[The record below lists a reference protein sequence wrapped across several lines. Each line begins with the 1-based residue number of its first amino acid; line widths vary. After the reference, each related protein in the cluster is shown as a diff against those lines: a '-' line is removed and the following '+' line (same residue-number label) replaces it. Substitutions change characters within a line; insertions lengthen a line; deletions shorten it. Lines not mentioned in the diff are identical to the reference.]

1 MQVPMNKN
9 GGRSLPPL
17 LPKGV
22 YKCPKCDSEIE
33 VFVRMS
39 LPPACLN
46 HTGGPTTME
55 KSKK

>member
-1 MQVPMNKN
+1 MRVPMNSD

-17 LPKGV
+17 VPKGV
-22 YKCPKCDSEIE
+22 YKCPKCASEIE

-39 LPPACLN
+39 IPPACLN